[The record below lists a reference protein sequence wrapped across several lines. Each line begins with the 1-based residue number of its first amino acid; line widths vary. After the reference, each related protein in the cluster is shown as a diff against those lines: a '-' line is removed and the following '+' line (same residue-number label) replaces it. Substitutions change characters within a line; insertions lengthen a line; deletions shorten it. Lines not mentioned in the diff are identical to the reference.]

1 MSRHFFLLLLLLG
14 FTSAC
19 RSLKVRDFHSKQG
32 LSNRLP
38 ALELR
43 VHEVSFLAA
52 FDGALTRDIMFNNF
66 PATPMDGN
74 PWSAYAVT
82 DLAVQ
87 DVFQVFENELRD
99 HINQRSGPNHGQAR
113 FKLRFYQRRNSGW
126 GWTVASFATGLIPNM
141 LGMPIRT
148 QQVVLELQME
158 VVDANGYLL
167 RQYVASG
174 QGKAQVAVYHGY
186 SVTTA
191 ARKANLRALKRAM
204 SKIKT
209 ELDKEVLALSSQL
222 EKTRNP
228 SK

>member
-1 MSRHFFLLLLLLG
+1 MTRHFYLLILLVG

-52 FDGALTRDIMFNNF
+52 FDGALTRDMMLGNF
-66 PATPMDGN
+66 PVTPMDGN

-82 DLAVQ
+82 DLALQ
-87 DVFQVFENELRD
+87 DVFQVFDNELRD
-99 HINQRSGPNHGQAR
+99 HINQQSGAGYGQAR
-113 FKLRFYQRRNSGW
+113 FKLRFYQRRNTGW
-126 GWTVASFATGLIPNM
+126 GWTVASFATGFIPNM
-141 LGMPIRT
+141 LGMPVRT
-148 QQVVLELQME
+148 QRVILELQME
-158 VVDANGYLL
+158 VVDANGNLL
-167 RQYVASG
+167 QQYVASG
-174 QGKAQVAVYHGY
+174 QGKAQVAAYHGY

-191 ARKANLRALKRAM
+191 TRKANLLALKRAM

-209 ELDKEVLALSSQL
+209 ALDQDVPALSTQL
-222 EKTRNP
+222 EKTGNP